1 VNYQYMLEGQD
12 ETWSPITKKTDV
24 SYGNLYEG
32 EYTLLLKAQS
42 PSGVWNNPV
51 KYTFTVLPPWYRT
64 WWMYTVYGFGAIG
77 FVVLIVWWNG
87 RRLRA
92 RAKELT
98 EEVQK
103 ATKVIRK
110 QKEEVEKQKE
120 VIEEAHQDITA
131 SIRYAKRIQDAILP
145 SREALNKA
153 LGDSFLYYL
162 PKDVVAGDFY
172 WQELLDGKVYFAAA
186 DCTGHGVPGAMVSMV
201 CSNSLTKSLLEEG
214 HTDTGKLLDRTRE
227 LVVERFAKSG
237 EEVKDGMDISLCAL
251 NKQTLELQ
259 WSGANNP
266 LYIVRKGIVSE
277 PLVAGV
283 PFKDSENGIEIKSD
297 KQPIGY
303 ENHREPEPFTTHKLT
318 LKKGDM
324 LYIFSDGVQDQFG
337 GPRGKKFGPKRL
349 RNLLES
355 VYEKSVAEQE
365 KLVEQAIEDWK
376 GELEQVDDIVLIG
389 LRV

>member
-1 VNYQYMLEGQD
+1 VCSSDL
-12 ETWSPITKKTDV
+12 
-24 SYGNLYEG
+24 
-32 EYTLLLKAQS
+32 
-42 PSGVWNNPV
+42 
-51 KYTFTVLPPWYRT
+51 
-64 WWMYTVYGFGAIG
+64 AIG

-103 ATKVIRK
+103 ATKVIRKQKEEVEK

-186 DCTGHGVPGAMVSMV
+186 DCTGHGVPGAMVSVV

-251 NKQTLELQ
+251 NRQTLELQ

-277 PLVAGV
+277 RLVEGV
-283 PFKDSENGIEIKSD
+283 PFKDSENGIEIKPD

-337 GPRGKKFGPKRL
+337 GKRGKKFGPKRL

-365 KLVEQAIEDWK
+365 KLVEQAIEDWQ